1 MAPAVRLAAALM
13 LSPAFAAAH
22 DIPASVV
29 VQAYVRPEGQRMHL
43 LVRVPLV
50 AMRDVE
56 FPLRDGGLL
65 DLPRA
70 DAALR
75 DAATLW
81 LAGDIELYE
90 ESTPLAAPRTVAAC
104 VSLPSDRSFVTYDAA
119 LAHVS
124 GAPLPQS
131 TQLYWNQAFLD
142 VVLEYPIRSD
152 RSRFSIHPSLAR
164 LGVDVVTVLRY
175 QPPAG
180 AERAFEYTG
189 DPGLVRL
196 DPRWHQAALRFV
208 RLGFLHILSGTD
220 HLLFLFCL
228 VIPFRRLGALV
239 AIVTSFTV
247 AHSITLIASAMDLAP
262 GALWFPPLIETL
274 IAASIVYMA
283 LENIFDVKSVQRR
296 WIITFAFGLVH
307 GFGFS
312 FALRKTLQFAGSH
325 LIASLLSFNIGVE
338 LGQLLVLAMLVP
350 ALTLLFRFAV
360 PERAGTVVLS
370 AIVAHTAW
378 HWMGDRWDRLRR
390 FEWPGVDL
398 LLLLSIVRWLLAGV
412 VIAAIVWLIVDILVG
427 REARGARRERGA

>member
-1 MAPAVRLAAALM
+1 
-13 LSPAFAAAH
+13 
-22 DIPASVV
+22 
-29 VQAYVRPEGQRMHL
+29 
-43 LVRVPLV
+43 
-50 AMRDVE
+50 
-56 FPLRDGGLL
+56 
-65 DLPRA
+65 
-70 DAALR
+70 
-75 DAATLW
+75 
-81 LAGDIELYE
+81 
-90 ESTPLAAPRTVAAC
+90 
-104 VSLPSDRSFVTYDAA
+104 
-119 LAHVS
+119 
-124 GAPLPQS
+124 
-131 TQLYWNQAFLD
+131 
-142 VVLEYPIRSD
+142 
-152 RSRFSIHPSLAR
+152 
-164 LGVDVVTVLRY
+164 
-175 QPPAG
+175 
-180 AERAFEYTG
+180 
-189 DPGLVRL
+189 
-196 DPRWHQAALRFV
+196 
-208 RLGFLHILSGTD
+208 
-220 HLLFLFCL
+220 
-228 VIPFRRLGALV
+228 
-239 AIVTSFTV
+239 
-247 AHSITLIASAMDLAP
+247 
-262 GALWFPPLIETL
+262 
-274 IAASIVYMA
+274 VYMA